1 MPISRLP
8 ISRPP
13 ISRLSISR
21 RGVLGIGLGLG
32 AGLALPTLAQGTG
45 PAEQEAEAGAAMNG
59 NGSGSAEGFFR
70 AAIGDA
76 EVIAV
81 TDGAVRRPLDD
92 GFVRNAPLEA
102 VQAALAAAGL
112 PTDHILNPFTPF
124 VVVAENRR
132 FLLDAGFAD
141 NGPEGT
147 GLLHANMAKA
157 GLDPAAIDVV
167 LMSHL
172 HGDHVNG
179 LRRRDGSLVYP
190 GATLYVPRPEY
201 EHWMDEARMA
211 ALPEAQQGGFRA
223 VQRVLADYPEDRL
236 TLFEPGERLE
246 DRFESVASFGHSP
259 GHTAF
264 VMGEG
269 EASFTYLGDV
279 ALFPA
284 LFVRNPDWS
293 VQFDADPEAARAV
306 RHAMLGQAAESGGLV
321 GGYHFP
327 LPSFGRIAAEG
338 DGYALLPAG

>member
-1 MPISRLP
+1 MP
-8 ISRPP
+8 
-13 ISRLSISR
+13 ISR
-21 RGVLGIGLGLG
+21 RGVFGIGLGLG
-32 AGLALPTLAQGTG
+32 AGLALPAFAQGSG
-45 PAEQEAEAGAAMNG
+45 SAETEAGAAMNG
-59 NGSGSAEGFFR
+59 NGSADGFFR
-70 AAIGDA
+70 ATLGDA
-76 EVIAV
+76 EIFAV
-81 TDGAVRRPLDD
+81 TDGAVPRPLDE
-92 GFVRNAPLEA
+92 GFVRNAPFEA
-102 VQAALAAAGL
+102 VQAALAEAGL
-112 PTDHILNPFTPF
+112 PADHIRNPFTPF

-132 FLLDAGFAD
+132 FLFDAGFAD

-190 GATLYVPRPEY
+190 DATLYVPVPEY
-201 EHWMDEARMA
+201 RYWMDAERMA

-236 TLFEPGERLE
+236 VLFEPGERLE

-269 EASFTYLGDV
+269 ETSFTYLGDV

-293 VQFDADPEAARAV
+293 VQFDMDPDAARAV
-306 RHAMLGQAAESGGLV
+306 RQALLARAAASGGLV

-327 LPSFGRIAAEG
+327 LPSLGRITAEG